1 MKHPLGKDAIPDP
14 VIISKSTTPISP
26 ATPLHSFSL
35 ARRSFPMSE
44 QFPPNFVS
52 LNSAMPKNRIM
63 QYFMTL
69 SMKKMYQCKSDS
81 AHLLMRMCY
90 LHHPSEY
97 IDKDHDLQDNL

>member
-1 MKHPLGKDAIPDP
+1 MKHPLGKDALPDP
-14 VIISKSTTPISP
+14 VIISNSTAPISP

-35 ARRSFPMSE
+35 PRRSFPMSE

-52 LNSAMPKNRIM
+52 LNSVMPENRIM

-69 SMKKMYQCKSDS
+69 SMIKMYKFDS
-81 AHLLMRMCY
+81 AHLLMLMCY

-97 IDKDHDLQDNL
+97 IDKDHTLQDNL